1 MKLIVKLLGIK
12 VKVISTHNKKE
23 CSYLGEMFTKNILIN
38 QLVWLGEEEEE
49 PFAILE
55 MVFFMNISRIL

>member
-12 VKVISTHNKKE
+12 VKVSTHNKKE

-38 QLVWLGEEEEE
+38 QLVWLSEEEEE
-49 PFAILE
+49 LFAILE
-55 MVFFMNISRIL
+55 MVSFMNISRIL